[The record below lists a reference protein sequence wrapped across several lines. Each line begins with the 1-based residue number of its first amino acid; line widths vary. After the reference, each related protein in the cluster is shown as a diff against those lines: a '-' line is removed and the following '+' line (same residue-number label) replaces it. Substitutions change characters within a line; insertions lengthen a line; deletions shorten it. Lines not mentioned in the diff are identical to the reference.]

1 MTTTT
6 PPRIRVDER
15 VMGAGTTVR
24 FVLLMVL
31 LLVSCWN
38 VMGGITRRF
47 ALRTGF
53 DHYGCLFA
61 AGGDPFDGDV
71 ARDLVAAKL
80 QAPAFQ
86 ACLDRYE
93 PPLAWW
99 VTLSWPVLLVVVA
112 WALFRGV
119 PAWRTRRGRVV
130 PLAAV
135 DPDGTILRLVEE
147 LATVAGL
154 SRVPRVVVDPA
165 AASTGAVVLGSD
177 RRPTVRLHGGLL
189 ARRHT
194 DPEGFRAVLLHE
206 LAHIRNRDV
215 TLTYVTLAVWWAFV
229 AVVLVPAVVV
239 LVRSAVSI
247 APQFQDVQVP
257 SVVRSFGLL
266 GFLVVLVYL
275 ARADVLRSRE
285 IYADLAAVRWGADRG
300 GWAVTTPDPPSTGW
314 RRAAGAL
321 AELWRTHPRWDLRRR
336 SLDDP
341 VVLFGVRALPLFL
354 TGAAATVITSQARQ
368 EAHAANA
375 GWAGHAWVLASA
387 ALVVG
392 VLGVSLWRGVAHAVL
407 TSRRVPSGA
416 RAGLWLGAGMAVGEL
431 VVDDVTSFTW
441 LPPRP
446 WVLAL
451 VVLAGG
457 AFAWWATQCAHLWI
471 RAWPGRTIRPPMLL
485 GLAAMCLVLSA
496 WFEWWQRTGT
506 LYAAGGPF
514 DTGGFLQSSGLESIA
529 EPYRSLPAKVL
540 LETQGVAGQPL
551 VLPAVATLW
560 VVPLLAWAIG
570 PATAPPGWMRD
581 ATGGGAVETDGEGV
595 PPLRRVLLA
604 VLLGGVAA
612 CAALAGAMAF
622 LHARRAP
629 EGLTILDVVAYCGW
643 ILVALGTG
651 AAVAA
656 VAASASA
663 GRYRLLVALVAGE
676 AAVAAG
682 CAATFV
688 LASFD
693 GCVPPLGT
701 LARTCDWR
709 PEVPWPLY
717 QLLLGPALLLG
728 AVVAVVAAAA
738 VSAVGAVRRRPA
750 SRGAVAPR
758 RAPRRPVRPVHRVV
772 AVGLL
777 CAVAVGATVAAGVFR
792 AGNGQGLDDRAR
804 GHEPA
809 ITEGR
814 ADAAAGLAGP
824 PVSARTREI
833 QVLAWHMYG
842 GEELIKRFMTG
853 AKGFSG
859 LLAAGRGEVSESRVR
874 PFCEDFGR
882 VARDAGAFFRVPEP
896 RAAELWK
903 EFVAQVE
910 KTGRTC
916 GQAVEQSNGRLL
928 ERSMSELVGAA
939 RLGDAVLARTKA
951 VAEEGDIR

>member
-1 MTTTT
+1 MATTT

-38 VMGGITRRF
+38 VMGGITRRA

-61 AGGDPFDGDV
+61 AGGDPFAGSVTRDTV
-71 ARDLVAAKL
+71 AMAL
-80 QAPAFQ
+80 QRPAYQ

-112 WALFRGV
+112 WALFRAV
-119 PAWRTRRGRVV
+119 PAWRTRRGRAV

-135 DPDGTILRLVEE
+135 DPDGGILRLVEE

-154 SRVPRVVVDPA
+154 SRVPRVVIDPA

-177 RRPTVRLHGGLL
+177 RRPTVCLHGGLL

-215 TLTYVTLAVWWAFV
+215 TLTYVTFAVWWAFV
-229 AVVLVPAVVV
+229 AVVLVPAVAV

-247 APQFQDVQVP
+247 APQFQDTQVP
-257 SVVRSFGLL
+257 SLVRSFGLL
-266 GFLVVLVYL
+266 GFLVVLVHL

-300 GWAVTTPDPPSTGW
+300 GWAVTTPDPPPAGW

-354 TGAAATVITSQARQ
+354 TGAAATVITSQARH
-368 EAHAANA
+368 EVLAANA
-375 GWAGHAWVLASA
+375 GWADHAWVLASA
-387 ALVVG
+387 VLVVG
-392 VLGVSLWRGVAHAVL
+392 VLGVALWRGVAHAVL
-407 TSRRVPSGA
+407 TSRRVPSGV

-441 LPPRP
+441 LPARP

-457 AFAWWATQCAHLWI
+457 TFAWWATQCAHLWI

-514 DTGGFLQSSGLESIA
+514 DTGGFLQSSGLASVA
-529 EPYRSLPAKVL
+529 EPYRSLPAKAL
-540 LETQGVAGQPL
+540 LELSTVAGRPL

-581 ATGGGAVETDGEGV
+581 ATGGGAVEPDGEVV

-604 VLLGGVAA
+604 VLLGGVSA

-622 LHARRAP
+622 LHARRAS
-629 EGLTILDVVAYCGW
+629 EGLTVLDVLTYCGW
-643 ILVALGTG
+643 ILVALGTA

-656 VAASASA
+656 VVASASA

-682 CAATFV
+682 CAATFT

-701 LARTCDWR
+701 LARTCGWR

-717 QLLLGPALLLG
+717 RLLLGPALLLG
-728 AVVAVVAAAA
+728 VVVAVGAAAA

-750 SRGAVAPR
+750 SRGAAAPG
-758 RAPRRPVRPVHRVV
+758 RAVRPVRRAV

-792 AGNGQGLDDRAR
+792 AGDGKGLDDRAR
-804 GHEPA
+804 GREPA
-809 ITEGR
+809 ITVGR
-814 ADAAAGLAGP
+814 AEAGGGPEGP

-842 GEELIKRFMTG
+842 GEELVKRFMTG
-853 AKGFSG
+853 AKGFSD

-874 PFCEDFGR
+874 PFCEDFAR
-882 VARDAGAFFRVPEP
+882 IARDAGAFFRVPEP

-903 EFVAQVE
+903 QFVAQVE

-939 RLGDAVLARTKA
+939 RLGGAVIARTKA